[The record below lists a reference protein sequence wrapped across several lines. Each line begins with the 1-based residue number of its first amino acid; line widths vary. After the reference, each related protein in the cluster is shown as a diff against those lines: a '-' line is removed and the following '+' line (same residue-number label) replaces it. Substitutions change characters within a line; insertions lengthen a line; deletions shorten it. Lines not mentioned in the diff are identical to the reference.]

1 MCCSAGALRRSQRE
15 SSRPATS
22 TLPNRSLRPD
32 ESAIENDHQR
42 RFAIRMNRAAS
53 VSVAGRRTVAT
64 WQPSSIIARRVRA
77 AVAGAATGLPNATM
91 TGYGT
96 RTGSFQKNLPPL

>member
-1 MCCSAGALRRSQRE
+1 MCCSAGTLRRSQRE
-15 SSRPATS
+15 QQARHEHVAEPQPAA
-22 TLPNRSLRPD
+22 D

-42 RFAIRMNRAAS
+42 RLAIRMNRAAS

-77 AVAGAATGLPNATM
+77 AGAGAATGLPNATM

-96 RTGSFQKNLPPL
+96 RAGSFQKNLPPL